1 MATHD
6 LVKLFDDC
14 KVRVF
19 YDDESQLWYFCIADV
34 VEILTESRDVPQY
47 IKRMRQ
53 RDQELNSVWGT
64 ICTPHQFKSSDGR
77 TDGNRPQQRAQP
89 RRSRRISA
97 CGERRRRSGS

>member
-6 LVKLFDDC
+6 LVKLFDDR

-64 ICTPHQFKSSDGR
+64 ICTPHQFKSSDGKLHNPNCA
-77 TDGNRPQQRAQP
+77 TLESAATRP
-89 RRSRRISA
+89 SIISLLKTS
-97 CGERRRRSGS
+97 CLL